1 MKIFQEIFN
10 KSALEQRE
18 TLSEDKTKLGR
29 TKVRVMFWRDLGR
42 CFREEREKRRKTTE
56 QIYRYAALPRW
67 IVDKIELGRCQRI
80 GQAFKLAAY
89 YGKKISVRLED

>member
-1 MKIFQEIFN
+1 MKIFQKIFN
-10 KSALEQRE
+10 KSVLEQRRILFVE
-18 TLSEDKTKLGR
+18 KANLGR
-29 TKVRVMFWRDLGR
+29 SKVRVKFWRDLGV

-56 QIYRYAALPRW
+56 QIYRYAEMPRW

>member
-1 MKIFQEIFN
+1 MKIFQKIFN
-10 KSALEQRE
+10 KPALEQIN
-18 TLSEDKTKLGR
+18 TLSGER
-29 TKVRVMFWRDLGR
+29 TNLVRSKVRVRFWRDLGR
-42 CFREEREKRRKTTE
+42 CFQEEREKRRKTTE
-56 QIYRYAALPRW
+56 QISRYANMPRW